1 MRGCGGHFENIFLKW
16 ISEKKSIAARND
28 AESE

>member
-1 MRGCGGHFENIFLKW
+1 MGAEVIAEQINLTDG